1 MYKLN
6 NVRIKEQK
14 NIGYF
19 NYYTLTDVSLNEE
32 EKHLVLFALNHLA
45 TMFEEGN
52 IKEEDFKEI
61 GYPHIDLSSIYELRN
76 RIEAE
81 II

>member
-1 MYKLN
+1 M
-6 NVRIKEQK
+6 
-14 NIGYF
+14 
-19 NYYTLTDVSLNEE
+19 TDVSINEE

-45 TMFEEGN
+45 AMFEEGN
-52 IKEEDFKEI
+52 IKEEDLEEM
-61 GYPHIDLSSIYELRN
+61 GYPHIDLSSIYDLRD

>member
-1 MYKLN
+1 M
-6 NVRIKEQK
+6 
-14 NIGYF
+14 
-19 NYYTLTDVSLNEE
+19 TDVSLNEE

-45 TMFEEGN
+45 VMFEEGN
-52 IKEEDFKEI
+52 INEEDFKEM
-61 GYPHIDLSSIYELRN
+61 GYPHIDLSTIYDLRD